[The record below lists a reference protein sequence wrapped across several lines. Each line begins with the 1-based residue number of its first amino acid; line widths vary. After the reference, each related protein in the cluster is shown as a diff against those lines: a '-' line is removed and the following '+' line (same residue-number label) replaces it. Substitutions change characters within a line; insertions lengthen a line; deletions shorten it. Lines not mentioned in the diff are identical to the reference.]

1 MKVIYEED
9 YAPFINNN
17 DAYIYLDTSHEELS
31 IVPYYTANVQNG
43 IDFVWH
49 VPTDLDTLGY
59 NTLLDEIKPLADEL
73 LEHHV
78 IYNRHGSLDEDG
90 EDIRF
95 DIEQLIDEWVDENE
109 NRRMTT
115 IRADAHDI
123 EFYGYS
129 PLEVSPS
136 KLREI
141 VSDGEDPEMG
151 YALYFQD
158 DVEDYEIASMAMI
171 GDKIED
177 MNAEQASRYLSMI
190 YSTYKSDG
198 FASDFEEILLPFL
211 VEEEFIELIDGE
223 YYLADTEDDEEN
235 HVPLEWK

>member
-9 YAPFINNN
+9 YAPFINYN
-17 DAYIYLDTSHEELS
+17 DAYVYLDTSHEELS

-49 VPTDLDTLGY
+49 VPTDLTTDGY
-59 NTLLDEIKPLADEL
+59 NILLDEIKPLADEL

-109 NRRMTT
+109 NKRMTT

-123 EFYGYS
+123 DFYGYR
-129 PLEVSPS
+129 PDEVSPS

-141 VSDGEDPEMG
+141 ASDGYDPVMD
-151 YALYFQD
+151 YALYFKD
-158 DVEDYEIASMAMI
+158 DAGEYEIASMAMI

-177 MNAEQASRYLSMI
+177 MDGEQASKYLSMI
-190 YSTYKSDG
+190 YSTYKDDG

-211 VEEEFIELIDGE
+211 EEEGYIEYVDGD

-235 HVPLEWK
+235 HIPLEW